1 MSLFSVVSY
10 RTELRKVS
18 KFKSDWHI
26 SNFCGG
32 GCFFSRWLDI
42 RVVSSLSLSQ
52 AISVTIV
59 YQFEKQCSFM
69 VSFYGGIKLQ
79 VDIYIYICLEK
90 GFFLCCCISLS
101 KVYRQ
106 RRRRHIMQLQT
117 IYIIYITY
125 TLAIFILCFQPQIKD
140 TLVYIFS
147 SLYSCC
153 LFVK

>member
-79 VDIYIYICLEK
+79 VDICIYICLEK
-90 GFFLCCCISLS
+90 GFFFVLLYFFEQSISSTSSSPYNAITNYIYYIHHIYIGDIHIMFPTTNKGHISL
-101 KVYRQ
+101 
-106 RRRRHIMQLQT
+106 HFFFIIQL
-117 IYIIYITY
+117 
-125 TLAIFILCFQPQIKD
+125 
-140 TLVYIFS
+140 
-147 SLYSCC
+147 
-153 LFVK
+153 LFVC